1 MNLKFPE
8 RIKELFRSTKR
19 YIIIFGGRGS
29 TKSWSVASFLILQS
43 IQSKKRILCARE
55 VQTSIADSVHKL
67 LSDTIQRLG
76 LEKFFIIQQR
86 SIKCLN
92 GSEFIFKGLWN
103 NANDI
108 KSTEGIDICWVEEA
122 QAISSQS
129 LELLTPTIR
138 KEGSQIIF
146 TYNPTNED
154 DAIDKEFTVPAR
166 EGLREDCELIEMNY
180 YDNPWLPG
188 VLKEELEYDKAHRPD
203 VYLHKWLGK
212 YRIYGD
218 EIIGAFPTVPQFSTP
233 YLVAF
238 IDGSFS
244 DSTVSDRTAVSIV
257 GFVPQ
262 PGSESKY
269 WPIEF
274 TGMSWQKSITNAEVV
289 DQLLIFLDRFKPIE
303 TCLESQLGDST
314 VTFID
319 RFKERERVLGVSV
332 KNHWSWLHQT
342 KNKHE
347 RIMLEVAGNKDRMS
361 MIESTHGDYRNRV
374 VSYKKKD
381 KHEDEI
387 DSLAG
392 AIKLW
397 QTSRAL
403 KTYIYMM
410 GKKRQ

>member
-1 MNLKFPE
+1 MNLEFPGKTE
-8 RIKELFRSTKR
+8 ALFRSTKS
-19 YIIIFGGRGS
+19 YIILLGGRGS
-29 TKSWSVASFLILQS
+29 AMSWTVAAFLILKA
-43 IQSKKRILCARE
+43 IESKKRILCTRE
-55 VQTSIADSVHKL
+55 VQMSIADSVHKL
-67 LSDTIQRLG
+67 LADTIARLG
-76 LEKFFIIQQR
+76 LEQFFKIQQR
-86 SIKCLN
+86 SIQCVN

-103 NANDI
+103 NSNDI
-108 KSTEGIDICWVEEA
+108 KSTEGIDLCWVEEA
-122 QAISSQS
+122 QAISSLS
-129 LELLTPTIR
+129 LEYLTPTIR
-138 KEGSQIIF
+138 KDNSQIIF
-146 TYNPTNED
+146 TYNPTNEE

-166 EGLREDCELIEMNY
+166 EGIRQDCELIEINY
-180 YDNPWLPG
+180 FDNRYFPD
-188 VLKEELEYDKAHRPD
+188 VLREEMLYDKAHRPD

-218 EIIGAFPTVPQFSTP
+218 EIIGAFATIPEFTSP

-244 DSTVSDRTAVSIV
+244 DSSVSDRTAVSVI

-262 PGSESKY
+262 GSKESKY

-274 TGMSWQKSITNAEVV
+274 TGMSWQKSITNPEVI
-289 DQLLIFLDRFKPIE
+289 DQLLLFLDKYKPIE

-319 RFKERERVLGVSV
+319 RFKEREKVLGLAI
-332 KNHWSWLHQT
+332 KNHWSWFHQT

-347 RIMLEVAGNKDRMS
+347 RIMLEVAGNKDRMY
-361 MIESTHGDYRNRV
+361 MLEGTHSDYKNRV

-392 AIKLW
+392 GIKLW
-397 QTSRAL
+397 QTSKAL
-403 KTYIYMM
+403 KTFIHIMS
-410 GKKRQ
+410 KKRR

>member
-1 MNLKFPE
+1 MNLKFPAKT
-8 RIKELFRSTKR
+8 KELFRSKKR
-19 YIIIFGGRGS
+19 YIIMLGGRGS
-29 TKSWSVASFLILQS
+29 TKSWTVAAFLILRAVQT
-43 IQSKKRILCARE
+43 KTRFLCTRE

-67 LSDTIQRLG
+67 LSDTIQRMG
-76 LEKFFIIQQR
+76 LEKYFRIQQR
-86 SIKCLN
+86 SITCVN

-122 QAISSQS
+122 QAISSHS

-138 KEGSQIIF
+138 KENSQIIF

-166 EGLREDCELIEMNY
+166 EGLRSDCELIEINY
-180 YDNPWLPG
+180 FDSPYFPD
-188 VLKEELEYDKAHRPD
+188 VLREEMEYDKKHRPD

-218 EIIGAFPTVPQFSTP
+218 EIIGAFPTILEFATP

-244 DSTVSDRTAVSIV
+244 DSSVSDRTAVSIV
-257 GFVPQ
+257 GFVPL
-262 PGSESKY
+262 GSKESKY

-274 TGMSWQKSITNAEVV
+274 TGMSWQKSITNPQVIDE
-289 DQLLIFLDRFKPIE
+289 LLIFLDRHKPIE

-319 RFKERERVLGVSV
+319 RFKEREKVLNVGV

-361 MIESTHGDYRNRV
+361 MLESTHGDYRNRV

-397 QTSRAL
+397 QTSKAL

-410 GKKRQ
+410 SKKRR

>member
-1 MNLKFPE
+1 M
-8 RIKELFRSTKR
+8 
-19 YIIIFGGRGS
+19 
-29 TKSWSVASFLILQS
+29 S
-43 IQSKKRILCARE
+43 ID
-55 VQTSIADSVHKL
+55 DSVHRL
-67 LSDTIQRLG
+67 LRETISRLG
-76 LEKFFIIQQR
+76 LDKFFMIQQK

-103 NANDI
+103 NSNNV
-108 KSTEGIDICWVEEA
+108 KSTEGIDLCWVEEA
-122 QAISSQS
+122 QDTSSQS
-129 LELLTPTIR
+129 LEDLTPTIR
-138 KEGSQIIF
+138 KNGSQIIF
-146 TYNPTNED
+146 TYNPKSEE

-166 EGLREDCELIEMNY
+166 DGLRNDCELIEINY
-180 YDNPWLPG
+180 WDNPHFPD
-188 VLKEELEYDKAHRPD
+188 VLREEMEYDKKHHPD
-203 VYLHKWLGK
+203 KYLHKWCGK

-218 EIIGAFPTVPQFSTP
+218 EIIGAFQTIPAFTSP

-262 PGSESKY
+262 GSKESKY

-274 TGMSWQKSITNAEVV
+274 TGMSWQKSITNPEVI
-289 DQLLIFLDRFKPIE
+289 DDLLRFLDKYKPIE
-303 TCLESQLGDST
+303 SCLESQLGDST

-319 RFKERERVLGVSV
+319 RFKEREKILGVSV
-332 KNHWSWLHQT
+332 KNHWSWFHQT

-347 RIMLEVAGNKDRMS
+347 RIMLEVAGNKDRLF
-361 MIESTHGDYRNRV
+361 MIESTPSEYKNRV
-374 VSYKKKD
+374 ISYKKKD

-392 AIKLW
+392 GIKLW
-397 QTSRAL
+397 QTSKAL

-410 GKKRQ
+410 SKKRR

>member
-1 MNLKFPE
+1 MNLKFPDKA
-8 RIKELFRSTKR
+8 KELFRSQKR
-19 YIIIFGGRGS
+19 YIIIYGGRGS
-29 TKSWSVASFLILQS
+29 TKSWTVAAFLILQA
-43 IQSKKRILCARE
+43 IQGKKRILCARE
-55 VQTSIADSVHKL
+55 VQMSIADSVHKL
-67 LSDTIQRLG
+67 LSDTIARMG
-76 LEKFFIIQQR
+76 LEKFFKIQTR
-86 SIKCLN
+86 SIVCVN

-103 NANDI
+103 NSNDI
-108 KSTEGIDICWVEEA
+108 KSTEGIDLCWVEEA

-138 KEGSQIIF
+138 KAGSQIIF
-146 TYNPTNED
+146 TYNPTNEE

-166 EGLREDCELIEMNY
+166 EGLRTDCELIEINY
-180 YDNPWLPG
+180 FDNPWFPG
-188 VLKEELEYDKAHRPD
+188 VLKEEMEYDKAHRPD

-212 YRIYGD
+212 YRVYGD
-218 EIIGAFPTVPQFSTP
+218 EIIGAFATVPQFTSP

-262 PGSESKY
+262 GSKESKY

-274 TGMSWQKSITNAEVV
+274 TGMSWQKSITNSEVI
-289 DQLLIFLDRFKPIE
+289 DQLLLFLDKYKPIE
-303 TCLESQLGDST
+303 SCLESQLGDST

-319 RFKERERVLGVSV
+319 RFKERERAIGVSV
-332 KNHWSWLHQT
+332 KNHWAWHHQT

-347 RIMLEVAGNKDRMS
+347 RIMLEVAGNKDRLFMLEGTPS
-361 MIESTHGDYRNRV
+361 EYKNRV

-397 QTSRAL
+397 QTSKAL

-410 GKKRQ
+410 SKKRR